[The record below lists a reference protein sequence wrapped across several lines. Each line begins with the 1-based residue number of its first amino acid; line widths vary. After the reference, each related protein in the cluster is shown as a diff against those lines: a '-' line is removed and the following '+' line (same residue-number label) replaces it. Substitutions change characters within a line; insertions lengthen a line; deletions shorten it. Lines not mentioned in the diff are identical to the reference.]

1 MMMMMMMMMIG
12 IKIDHNDYQH
22 NPPDEEG
29 QRGGVAEET
38 GRSREKSKDCQFS
51 STLSLFTGGL
61 FESFSLVC
69 KCFLLELWSFPVE

>member
-1 MMMMMMMMMIG
+1 MIIMMIG

>member
-1 MMMMMMMMMIG
+1 MIG

-29 QRGGVAEET
+29 QGGGVAEEA

-51 STLSLFTGGL
+51 STLSLIIIILYYSILSGKTRRDRPH
-61 FESFSLVC
+61 S
-69 KCFLLELWSFPVE
+69 